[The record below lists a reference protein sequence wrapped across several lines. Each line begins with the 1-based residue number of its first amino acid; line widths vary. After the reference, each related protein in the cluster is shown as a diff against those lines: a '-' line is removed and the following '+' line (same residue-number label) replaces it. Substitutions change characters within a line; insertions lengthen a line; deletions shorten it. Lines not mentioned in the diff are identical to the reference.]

1 MANQV
6 EHLQGVISGLSRVAE
21 AIAAV
26 PANERSKALRAVEAS
41 YRQSALELGCSDSEA
56 RDWVTAIM
64 FSLRTQVLGRR
75 SSDETSTGSAN
86 LTSLSAAWPTKNRRR
101 NFYKRES
108 ERWTARR
115 SGAFFTPAT
124 ISN

>member
-1 MANQV
+1 MSQTRQDTLQGMANQV

-21 AIAAV
+21 AIAAI

-41 YRQSALELGCSDSEA
+41 YRQSALELGCRDSEA

-75 SSDETSTGSAN
+75 SSEETSAGSAN
-86 LTSLSAAWPTKNRRR
+86 LTSLSAA
-101 NFYKRES
+101 
-108 ERWTARR
+108 
-115 SGAFFTPAT
+115 
-124 ISN
+124 